1 MQELHA
7 NYNAVFRLVYHLV
20 LVTKDRRQ
28 VFTGAMVDR
37 AGEIL
42 SDLCVA
48 WEGKLVECSGEA
60 DHVHALIDMP
70 PRVRVS
76 DLVNNLKT
84 VTSRRLRAEFP
95 AVRGAYGGK
104 AVLWSRSYC
113 VVSAGGAP
121 LGVLKQYIEGQQ
133 RPE

>member
-20 LVTKDRRQ
+20 LVTKYRRQ
-28 VFTGAMVDR
+28 VFTGAMIDR

-48 WEGKLVECSGEA
+48 WEGKLLESSGEA
-60 DHVHALIDMP
+60 DHIHALLDMP

-95 AVRGAYGGK
+95 EVREAYGGK
-104 AVLWSRSYC
+104 AVLWSASYC

-121 LGVLKQYIEGQQ
+121 LGVLKRYIEGQQ

>member
-7 NYNAVFRLVYHLV
+7 NYNAVFRLMYHLV
-20 LVTKDRRQ
+20 LVTKDRRH
-28 VFTGAMVDR
+28 VFTEEMLERCGAIV
-37 AGEIL
+37 
-42 SDLCVA
+42 SDLCEA

-84 VTSRRLRAEFP
+84 VTSRRLRSEFP
-95 AVRGAYGGK
+95 AVRGAYKGK
-104 AVLWSRSYC
+104 AELWSRSYC

-121 LGVLKQYIEGQQ
+121 LSEIKRYIEGQE
-133 RPE
+133 RPG

>member
-7 NYNAVFRLVYHLV
+7 NYNGVFRLVYHLV
-20 LVTKDRRQ
+20 LVTKYRRK
-28 VFTGAMVDR
+28 VFTGAMLDR
-37 AGEIL
+37 AGAIL

-60 DHVHALIDMP
+60 DHIHALVDMP

-95 AVRGAYGGK
+95 AVRAAYGDK
-104 AVLWSRSYC
+104 AVLWSPSYC
-113 VVSAGGAP
+113 IVSAQGAP
-121 LGVLKQYIEGQQ
+121 LEVLKRYIEGQQ

>member
-20 LVTKDRRQ
+20 LVTKYRRR
-28 VFTGAMVDR
+28 VLTGAMLDR
-37 AGEIL
+37 AGVIL

-48 WEGKLVECSGEA
+48 WEGKLLECSGEA

-104 AVLWSRSYC
+104 AVLWSASYC

-121 LGVLKQYIEGQQ
+121 LGVLKGYIEGQK

>member
-20 LVTKDRRQ
+20 LVTKYRRK
-28 VFTGAMVDR
+28 VFTGEMVDR
-37 AGEIL
+37 AGAIL
-42 SDLCVA
+42 SDLCEA
-48 WEGKLVECSGEA
+48 WEGKLLESSGEA
-60 DHVHALIDMP
+60 DHIHALIDMP

-84 VTSRRLRAEFP
+84 VTSRRLRAEYP

-104 AVLWSRSYC
+104 AELWSPSYC

-121 LGVLKQYIEGQQ
+121 LAVLKGYIEGQK

>member
-20 LVTKDRRQ
+20 LVTKYRRK
-28 VFTGAMVDR
+28 VFTGEMVDR
-37 AGEIL
+37 AGAIL
-42 SDLCVA
+42 SDLCEA
-48 WEGKLVECSGEA
+48 WEGKS
-60 DHVHALIDMP
+60 P
-70 PRVRVS
+70 WVRVS

-84 VTSRRLRAEFP
+84 VTSRRLRAEYP
-95 AVRGAYGGK
+95 VVRGAYGGK
-104 AVLWSRSYC
+104 AVLWSPSYC

-121 LGVLKQYIEGQQ
+121 LAVLKGYIEGQK